1 MVDALS
7 VATMAARRM
16 LPPLQN
22 LGMNDLPGDVLQE
35 IAEKMIDLENPADVC
50 AKWAEWC
57 RVMKNGPA
65 MCTNPD
71 DGAWKRGCALLG
83 LDEKSSHIDLRDKT
97 WRDVFNIL
105 CDNLH
110 RLAQTGGEA
119 YHWYIRFL
127 EEKKTGARGNAWL
140 RRCAAS
146 IKTTSAPYLYVEAE
160 GTYERLLGI
169 EAIVDSLFSAA
180 ELVNAFFDIP
190 RVDRAIYHA
199 GTVAEARAA
208 FEAGADVDYS
218 PDGLVTP
225 LLVRVGRGPRDLVEF
240 LIRSGADVNARAV
253 IMGVRDYTALI
264 SASRY
269 GRTRIVR
276 VLIAAGADV
285 NARDARG
292 RTALMWAS
300 YMGYRDV
307 VDVLLAAGADVRIED
322 DRHWRA
328 SDHAARANRIVLAMM
343 LGEREGAE

>member
-1 MVDALS
+1 
-7 VATMAARRM
+7 MAARRM

-35 IAEKMIDLENPADVC
+35 IAEKMINVEDPAEVC
-50 AKWAEWC
+50 AKWAELC

-71 DGAWKRGCALLG
+71 DGAWKRGCELLG
-83 LDEKSSHIDLRDKT
+83 LDEKSSHIDLRDMT
-97 WRDVFNIL
+97 WREVFNIL

-110 RLAQTGGEA
+110 RLAQTGEA

-146 IKTTSAPYLYVEAE
+146 IKMKSAQYLYLEAE
-160 GTYERLLGI
+160 DTYERLLGI

-190 RVDRAIYHA
+190 RVDQAIFRA

-218 PDGLVTP
+218 PDGRVTP
-225 LLVRVGRGPRDLVEF
+225 LLLRVGRGPRDLVEF
-240 LIRSGADVNARAV
+240 LIRSGADVNVRAE
-253 IMGVRDYTALI
+253 IMGQRDYTALI
-264 SASRY
+264 SASRF

-276 VLIAAGADV
+276 LLIAAGADV

-300 YMGYRDV
+300 YMGYRDLV
-307 VDVLLAAGADVRIED
+307 EVLLAAGADVRIED
-322 DRHWRA
+322 DRDWRA
-328 SDHAARANRIVLAMM
+328 SDHAERANRNLLALM
-343 LGEREGAE
+343 LREREGVE